1 MSVSVI
7 YIMQELYLI
16 KSWIRVFIE
25 FSFDNK
31 SRYES
36 LFIMLLTLYR
46 ESSFW
51 LISEVKE
58 FDTSLEL
65 FCINY

>member
-1 MSVSVI
+1 MGLVT
-7 YIMQELYLI
+7 
-16 KSWIRVFIE
+16 RVFIE

-36 LFIMLLTLYR
+36 LFIILLTLYR
-46 ESSFW
+46 ESSFR

-58 FDTSLEL
+58 FDMSLES
-65 FCINY
+65 FCINYE